1 MKLKKHYKTP
11 NVVTM
16 KGSSAMFDIIMKDI
30 LGQPAIL
37 VGLFAMWFTTAKE
50 KFCRYG
56 FRNLKTIMG
65 FVVLGGGAT
74 ILIGA
79 LDVFGKIFDKAFH
92 IKGIIPNNEAV
103 VAIAQQTLGKETALI
118 MVFGMIAN
126 LLIARFTKFKYVF

>member
-1 MKLKKHYKTP
+1 MCGLRLQKK
-11 NVVTM
+11 N
-16 KGSSAMFDIIMKDI
+16 
-30 LGQPAIL
+30 
-37 VGLFAMWFTTAKE
+37 FADTVSGT
-50 KFCRYG
+50 
-56 FRNLKTIMG
+56 LKTIMG

-103 VAIAQQTLGKETALI
+103 VAIAQQTLGTETALI

-126 LLIARFTKFKYVF
+126 LLIARFTRFKYNFKLVIIPYSWHV

>member
-1 MKLKKHYKTP
+1 
-11 NVVTM
+11 
-16 KGSSAMFDIIMKDI
+16 MFDIIMKDI

-37 VGLFAMWFTTAKE
+37 VGLFAMCGLLLQKKNFADTVSGT
-50 KFCRYG
+50 
-56 FRNLKTIMG
+56 LKTIMG

-103 VAIAQQTLGKETALI
+103 VAIAQQTLGKRNSVNYGIWYDCE
-118 MVFGMIAN
+118 
-126 LLIARFTKFKYVF
+126 FTNCTFYKI

>member
-1 MKLKKHYKTP
+1 
-11 NVVTM
+11 
-16 KGSSAMFDIIMKDI
+16 MFDIIMKDI

-37 VGLFAMWFTTAKE
+37 VGLFAMCGLLLQKKNFADTVSGT
-50 KFCRYG
+50 
-56 FRNLKTIMG
+56 LKTIMG

-126 LLIARFTKFKYVF
+126 LLIARFTKFKYVFLTGHHTLL